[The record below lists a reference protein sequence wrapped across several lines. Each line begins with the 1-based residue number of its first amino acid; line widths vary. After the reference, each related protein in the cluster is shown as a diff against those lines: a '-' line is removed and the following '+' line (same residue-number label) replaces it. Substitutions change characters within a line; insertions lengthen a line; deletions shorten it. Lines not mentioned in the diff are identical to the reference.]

1 MALWVI
7 CTITIL
13 RRVNLGLFQHDIN
26 VIWDLAPHDLS
37 IMNYIIQEK
46 PEALVATGQN
56 HLNEHADVAYIT
68 VYFPNNIIAHINV
81 NWLSPVKIRTTL
93 LGGEKKMLVWNDL
106 DADEKIKIYDKGVN
120 VKGGQGLYDVLV
132 SYRTGDMWAP
142 KVEQTEAL
150 RIESNHFVDCVLNQ
164 KKPINDGHSGLDVV
178 RMLEAADV
186 SLKERGKI
194 IRL

>member
-1 MALWVI
+1 M
-7 CTITIL
+7 
-13 RRVNLGLFQHDIN
+13 
-26 VIWDLAPHDLS
+26 IWDLAPHDLS
-37 IMNYIIQEK
+37 IMDYLIQEK

-68 VYFPNNIIAHINV
+68 VYFPEQHHRAHQCE
-81 NWLSPVKIRTTL
+81 LAFA
-93 LGGEKKMLVWNDL
+93 GEDPYHAHRWREKMLVWNDL

-120 VKGGQGLYDVLV
+120 MKGGQGVYDVLV
-132 SYRTGDMWAP
+132 SYRSGDMWAP

-150 RIESNHFVDCVLNQ
+150 RIEANVLCRCVLNE
-164 KKPINDGHSGLDVV
+164 KTPINDGHVGLDVV